1 MRKILSTIALL
12 SLVGTQLAA
21 WQSQPPGA
29 EPPAPIVLLNAGEH
43 LLCGKSR
50 DGKIEMQDGTQFKAL
65 SAESMKVY
73 EEWDYHDHLS
83 ITRNT
88 LPMGGSEY
96 YITNLDKGGEFVHA
110 NFLSEPY
117 KGGPYTQ
124 FINHIDPFDGEVSIF
139 NNNGNEFCWK
149 IDEKDLLLLEGWE
162 ENDRILI
169 GKNDLWIERMRS
181 DCEFVMVNVDKNYL
195 THLRVSPISNNH

>member
-12 SLVGTQLAA
+12 FLVGTQLAA

-29 EPPAPIVLLNAGEH
+29 KSPAPIFLLNAGEH

-50 DGKIEMQDGTQFKAL
+50 DGKIELQDGTQFKAL
-65 SAESMKVY
+65 SAEAMKVY

-88 LPMGGSEY
+88 MPMGGSEY
-96 YITNLDKGGEFVHA
+96 YIANLDKSGEFVHA

-117 KGGPYTQ
+117 MHGPYTQ
-124 FINHIDPFDGEVSIF
+124 FINYIDPFDGEVSVF
-139 NNNGNEFCWK
+139 NNNGNEFWWQ
-149 IDEKDLLLLEGWE
+149 IDKNDLLLLKGWKK
-162 ENDRILI
+162 NDRILI
-169 GKNDLWIERMRS
+169 GKNDLWIEKMRS
-181 DCEFVMVNVDKNYL
+181 DCEFVMMNVDKTYL
-195 THLRVSPISNNH
+195 PHLRVSPISNNH